1 MKKYVKKIANG
12 LVKKSVLLASLWFLV
27 ISVSVAYKLLEN
39 SHAVLSE
46 SEVAASAW
54 GAEALQIVEDEVAS
68 FSLIK
73 LANACG
79 LGASSCFRCHDGRRA
94 KVQDVNEETS
104 PWHAQ
109 HNKVNYSCAGCHQ
122 GNPRILRQELA
133 HKNLIVN
140 PLTATD
146 KTCAS
151 CHDKNDLGTLSIK
164 YSTHPN
170 LQVK

>member
-1 MKKYVKKIANG
+1 MKL
-12 LVKKSVLLASLWFLV
+12 LVKKAVNAVLRKGVLLAGLWVLV
-27 ISVSVAYKLLEN
+27 ISVSVLLKLVDGNAIKEEN
-39 SHAVLSE
+39 VQNPHG
-46 SEVAASAW
+46 W
-54 GAEALQIVEDEVAS
+54 GVEALQIVGDEIAS
-68 FSLIK
+68 FSPVS

-94 KVQDVNEETS
+94 KVQDVNEESS

-109 HNKVNYSCAGCHQ
+109 HSKVNYSCAGCHQ

-140 PLTATD
+140 PLTAPE

-151 CHDKNDLGTLSIK
+151 CHDKNDVGTLTIK
-164 YSTHPN
+164 YSEHPN
-170 LQVK
+170 FELR